1 MEQIITL
8 EVKVDSPNGLS
19 QQDLDNIKGALQQT
33 LYKNDEYTNI
43 LVHEEMGYPEDVEI
57 YIY

>member
-1 MEQIITL
+1 MEQTINLQI
-8 EVKVDSPNGLS
+8 KVQSPNGLS
-19 QQDLDNIKGALQQT
+19 QKDLDKIMGALQQT
-33 LYKNDEYTNI
+33 LYEHDEYTNI

>member
-1 MEQIITL
+1 MTQKITL

-19 QQDLDNIKGALQQT
+19 QKDLDKIMGALQQT
-33 LYKNDEYTNI
+33 LYENDEYTNI